1 MPLSADIGT
10 TLLEARHLVKRYAHV
25 RRGKEITVVNDVSF
39 TLARQRTLG
48 IIGESGCGKST
59 LAKMLMQIEKL
70 NAGELYLH
78 AKPYAELDPT
88 EFRHSIQMIFQD
100 CYGSLNPR
108 RKAIDIVSEPLRV
121 NSQLSAQ
128 ECRQRAQ
135 EVLTQVGLTSVY
147 WHRFPHMFSG
157 GQRQRIGIARAIITR
172 PQIVICDEPVSALD
186 ISVQAQIIN
195 LLMSL
200 QKKYQLSYILISH
213 DLAVVHHIS
222 DDILVMYFGKVAEY
236 GGAAQVFARPRHPYT
251 QALLDST
258 ARIATEDK
266 PKQPALRGELPS
278 PFDPPRGCAFH
289 TRCPR
294 AQQLC
299 REQVPALRH
308 LDDTDTQVAC
318 HFAE

>member
-1 MPLSADIGT
+1 MSLPADLDT
-10 TLLEARHLVKRYAHV
+10 SLLDARHLVKRYAHA

-59 LAKMLMQIEKL
+59 IAKILMQIERP

-78 AKPYAELDPT
+78 TKPYAEIDKT

-100 CYGSLNPR
+100 CYSSLNPR
-108 RKAIDIVSEPLRV
+108 RQAIDIVAEPLLV
-121 NSQLSAQ
+121 NSKLSTQ

-147 WHRFPHMFSG
+147 WYRYPHMFSG
-157 GQRQRIGIARAIITR
+157 GQRQRVGIARAIITR

-195 LLMSL
+195 LLMTL
-200 QKKYQLSYILISH
+200 QQDYQLSYILIAH
-213 DLAVVHHIS
+213 DLAVVNHIS
-222 DDILVMYFGKVAEY
+222 DDILVMYFGKIAEY
-236 GGAAQVFARPRHPYT
+236 GRATQIFTKPRHPYT
-251 QALLDST
+251 QALLAST
-258 ARIATEDK
+258 ARISPEDK
-266 PKQPALRGELPS
+266 PKPPALRGEIPS

-294 AQQLC
+294 VQQLC
-299 REQVPALRH
+299 REQVPELRNI
-308 LDDTDTQVAC
+308 DDTRVAC

>member
-1 MPLSADIGT
+1 MSLPVDIGT
-10 TLLEARHLVKRYAHV
+10 PCLEARHLVKHYAHA
-25 RRGKEITVVNDVSF
+25 RRSKAITVVNDVSF

-59 LAKMLMQIEKL
+59 IAKMLMQIEKL
-70 NAGELYLH
+70 NAGELFMN
-78 AKPYAELDPT
+78 AKPYAEIDKT
-88 EFRHSIQMIFQD
+88 EFINSIQMIFQD

-108 RKAIDIVSEPLRV
+108 RKAIDIVAEPLLV
-121 NSQLSAQ
+121 NSNLSPH
-128 ECRQRAQ
+128 ECQQRAQ

-195 LLMSL
+195 LLMKL
-200 QKKYQLSYILISH
+200 QQEYQLSYILISH
-213 DLAVVHHIS
+213 DLAVVNHIS
-222 DDILVMYFGKVAEY
+222 DDILVMYFGKIAEY
-236 GGAAQVFARPRHPYT
+236 GRATEIFTKPRHPYT
-251 QALLDST
+251 QALLNST
-258 ARIATEDK
+258 ARISPEDK
-266 PKQPALRGELPS
+266 PKPPALRGEIPS

-289 TRCPR
+289 TRCPL
-294 AQQLC
+294 AQPLC
-299 REQVPALRH
+299 RAQVPALRN
-308 LDDTDTQVAC
+308 LNGTQVAC

>member
-1 MPLSADIGT
+1 MSLPANIDSA
-10 TLLEARHLVKRYAHV
+10 LLAAQHLVKRYAHV
-25 RRGKEITVVNDVSF
+25 HRGKEITVVNDVSF

-59 LAKMLMQIEKL
+59 IAKILMQIEKP
-70 NAGELYLH
+70 NAGELYMN
-78 AKPYAELDPT
+78 AKPYAAIDKT

-100 CYGSLNPR
+100 CYSSLNPR
-108 RKAIDIVSEPLRV
+108 RKAIDIVAEPLLV
-121 NSQLSAQ
+121 NSNLSPQ

-147 WHRFPHMFSG
+147 WHRYPHMFSG

-195 LLMSL
+195 LLMTL
-200 QKKYQLSYILISH
+200 QQDYQLSYILISH
-213 DLAVVHHIS
+213 DLAVVNHIS
-222 DDILVMYFGKVAEY
+222 DDILVMYFGTVAEY
-236 GGAAQVFARPRHPYT
+236 GSATKIFAKPRHPYT
-251 QALLDST
+251 QALFNST
-258 ARIATEDK
+258 ARISTEAK
-266 PKQPALRGELPS
+266 PKPPALRGEIPS
-278 PFDPPRGCAFH
+278 PFDPPRGCVFH

-294 AQQLC
+294 VQQIC
-299 REQVPALRH
+299 REQVPELRN
-308 LDDTDTQVAC
+308 LNDTRVAC

>member
-1 MPLSADIGT
+1 MPLSADIDT
-10 TLLEARHLVKRYAHV
+10 PLLEARHLVKRYAHAP
-25 RRGKEITVVNDVSF
+25 RGKEITVVNDVSF

-59 LAKMLMQIEKL
+59 IAKMLMQIEKPS
-70 NAGELYLH
+70 AGELYMH
-78 AKPYAELDPT
+78 AKPYASLDKT
-88 EFRHSIQMIFQD
+88 EFRHGIQMIFQD

-108 RKAIDIVSEPLRV
+108 RKAIDIVSEPLLV
-121 NSQLSAQ
+121 STTLSAQ

-147 WHRFPHMFSG
+147 WYRFPHMFSG

-195 LLMSL
+195 LLMTL
-200 QKKYQLSYILISH
+200 QQKYQLSYLLISH
-213 DLAVVHHIS
+213 DLAVVNHIS
-222 DDILVMYFGKVAEY
+222 DDILVMYFGKIAEY
-236 GGAAQVFARPRHPYT
+236 GCATKIFAQPRHPYT
-251 QALLDST
+251 QALLNST
-258 ARIATEDK
+258 ARIAAADK
-266 PKQPALRGELPS
+266 PKPPALRGEIPS

-299 REQVPALRH
+299 REQVPALRN
-308 LDDTDTQVAC
+308 LDDTQVAC